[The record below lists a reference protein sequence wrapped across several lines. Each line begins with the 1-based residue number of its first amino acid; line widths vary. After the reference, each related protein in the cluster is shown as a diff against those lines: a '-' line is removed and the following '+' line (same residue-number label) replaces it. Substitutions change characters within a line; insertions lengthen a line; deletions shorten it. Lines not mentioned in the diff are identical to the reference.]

1 MASILITDDEPS
13 IRKLLGV
20 MLKDAGHIVY
30 QASNGV
36 EAMRILDAKKIDIMI
51 IDIVMPEKGGIET
64 IMQVRENHPDLD
76 LIVVSGKVS
85 IENDAFQN
93 LIKQYRV
100 YKVFDKP
107 FEKED
112 IFSAVEELAADKV

>member
-1 MASILITDDEPS
+1 MASILITDDEPA
-13 IRKLLGV
+13 IRKLLTV
-20 MLKDAGHIVY
+20 MFKDAGYVVY

-36 EAMRILDAKKIDIMI
+36 EAMRVLETKKVDIMI

-64 IMQVRENHPDLD
+64 IMQVREKHPDLD

-93 LIKQYRV
+93 LIKQYKVFR
-100 YKVFDKP
+100 VFDKP

-112 IFSAVEELAADKV
+112 IFDAVEELSAGKV